1 MSTAPRSA
9 KDRALLALGI
19 ALLFAGVVAGWLRAR
34 TGNDYAVL
42 HAMAVGIVEHEN
54 VYLLNDP
61 GAVGV
66 GVVGMVYPPAIA
78 FTVFWLALVPF
89 EVGRV
94 IWFLVMN
101 ATLVLGVRALI
112 RFAAPAAR
120 DHVWMLS
127 AGLLLF
133 SAAIRWGMM
142 LLQGAPFMLGL
153 LCFFV
158 VALRTGRPRLALA
171 LAIVAACFKM
181 TLALPF
187 IGLLLLYRR
196 YVAVFVSGSAWLGLN
211 ALGFALMGGNAFA
224 TYRHN
229 VQVFEALNSVNING
243 PDPWLGVSLPRLDWV
258 FLFYGVTRDLPASRI
273 ANLICA
279 AAVALWLLREGLRT
293 ATPPSLPST
302 TLFLS
307 ALVCLGSLCV
317 YHHQYD
323 ACLFFAPM
331 LLVWFGAPS
340 LRNPPWAVWLTL
352 PFALIIAILPIGVVQ
367 HVIEA
372 TLGVHWVGLLKLS
385 FPVAITLALAGSL
398 VMLRRYTSLPR
409 EGLGATSN
417 ERAFAEPAR
426 PSSS

>member
-1 MSTAPRSA
+1 
-9 KDRALLALGI
+9 
-19 ALLFAGVVAGWLRAR
+19 
-34 TGNDYAVL
+34 
-42 HAMAVGIVEHEN
+42 
-54 VYLLNDP
+54 
-61 GAVGV
+61 
-66 GVVGMVYPPAIA
+66 
-78 FTVFWLALVPF
+78 
-89 EVGRV
+89 
-94 IWFLVMN
+94 
-101 ATLVLGVRALI
+101 
-112 RFAAPAAR
+112 
-120 DHVWMLS
+120 
-127 AGLLLF
+127 
-133 SAAIRWGMM
+133 
-142 LLQGAPFMLGL
+142 
-153 LCFFV
+153 
-158 VALRTGRPRLALA
+158 
-171 LAIVAACFKM
+171 
-181 TLALPF
+181 
-187 IGLLLLYRR
+187 
-196 YVAVFVSGSAWLGLN
+196 
-211 ALGFALMGGNAFA
+211 
-224 TYRHN
+224 
-229 VQVFEALNSVNING
+229 
-243 PDPWLGVSLPRLDWV
+243 
-258 FLFYGVTRDLPASRI
+258 LPASRI